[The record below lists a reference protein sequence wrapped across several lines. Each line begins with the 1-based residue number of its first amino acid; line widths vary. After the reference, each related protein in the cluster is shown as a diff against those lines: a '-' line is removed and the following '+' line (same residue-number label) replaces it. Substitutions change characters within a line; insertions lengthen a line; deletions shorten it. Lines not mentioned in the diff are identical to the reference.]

1 MNIDVRFFRRLSDRL
16 CDINLSVLNI
26 LSFGT
31 VQTPLDFEKSSFIL
45 TELNL
50 IDHIECVCQHGKNHI
65 QKKEGTNQNK
75 QHAKDYAHPPDV

>member
-1 MNIDVRFFRRLSDRL
+1 MNINVRFFRGFSDRL
-16 CDINLSVLNI
+16 CDVDLSVLNI

-50 IDHIECVCQHGKNHI
+50 IDHIERVCQHGKNHI
-65 QKKEGTNQNK
+65 QKEEGANQDK
-75 QHAKDYAHPPDV
+75 